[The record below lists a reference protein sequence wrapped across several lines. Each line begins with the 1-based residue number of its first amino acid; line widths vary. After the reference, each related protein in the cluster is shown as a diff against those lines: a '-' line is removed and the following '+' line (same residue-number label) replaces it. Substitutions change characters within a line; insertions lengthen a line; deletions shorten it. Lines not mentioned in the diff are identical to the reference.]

1 MENSGFSHLGFFSLS
16 ILYFMLGAG
25 SLISTTVMNKVGVKQ
40 SMAIGAVF
48 DALWILCQII
58 PALKSEDESTNSVF
72 LSDGFIYFSAM
83 LSATLDGLGN
93 AI

>member
-1 MENSGFSHLGFFSLS
+1 MDNSGYSHLGFFSLS

-48 DALWILCQII
+48 DALWILC
-58 PALKSEDESTNSVF
+58 
-72 LSDGFIYFSAM
+72 
-83 LSATLDGLGN
+83 
-93 AI
+93 